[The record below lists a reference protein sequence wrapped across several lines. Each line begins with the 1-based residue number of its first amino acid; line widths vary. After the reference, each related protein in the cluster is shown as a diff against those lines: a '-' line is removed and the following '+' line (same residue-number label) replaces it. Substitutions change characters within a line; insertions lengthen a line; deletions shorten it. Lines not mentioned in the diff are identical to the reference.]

1 MTELRKSFKRESAD
15 QRQDALI
22 DATLSLIATGG
33 PEAATVRNIA
43 LKAGVTQGLIRHYF
57 STKEELIGAAYERHM
72 TTMRYATYS
81 TLERELPDAV
91 SRLGALVTASLSPPV
106 TDPRAMALWAG
117 FIQSVQRDTAMRA
130 IHEKTYFQF
139 RDQLQVL
146 INEAF
151 IEVGQPKDKMD
162 LRKFA
167 IACNAVLDGLWLEG
181 SALPDTFET
190 GELPA
195 IGLASIGAILG
206 IKLEV

>member
-1 MTELRKSFKRESAD
+1 MVNSRKQFKRESPD
-15 QRQDALI
+15 QRQDDLI
-22 DATLSLIATGG
+22 AATLRLIASGG

-43 LKAGVTQGLIRHYF
+43 MEAGVTPGLIRHYF
-57 STKEELIGAAYERHM
+57 STKEDLIGAAYERHM

-81 TLERELPDAV
+81 TREGALPGAV
-91 SRLGALVTASLSPPV
+91 ARLAALVTASLTAPV

-117 FIQSVQRDTAMRA
+117 FIQSVQRDAAMHA

-139 RDQLQVL
+139 RDQLQMF
-146 INEAF
+146 ISDAF
-151 IEVGQPKDKMD
+151 IELGQPKDQAD

-206 IKLEV
+206 MKLEG